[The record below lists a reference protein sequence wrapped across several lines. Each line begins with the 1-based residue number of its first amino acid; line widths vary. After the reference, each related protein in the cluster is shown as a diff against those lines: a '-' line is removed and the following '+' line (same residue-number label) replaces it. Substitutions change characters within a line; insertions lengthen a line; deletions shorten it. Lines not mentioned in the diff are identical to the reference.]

1 MSKIITPEQVG
12 PLVKD
17 GSTVAWI
24 TAGLCGFP
32 EELAIALE
40 KSFLETGHPRDLFN
54 THSCG
59 CGDWKT
65 RGMSHVGHEGMVRKH
80 IAGHIGEAPML
91 GALVLSNKC
100 ECHLFPQGVLTHLY
114 RQIAGGKP
122 GVLTKVGLGTY
133 VDPRRQGGKIN
144 DITKDDMVELVNF
157 QGEEY
162 LYYKPFDIDVAM
174 IRGTTCDEE
183 GNMTMDE
190 EPLFLEALHIAMAAK
205 RNGGIVFAQVKYI
218 AQARTLNPKNVK
230 VPAALVDYIVVA
242 KPENHLQTR
251 VTLNEPA
258 FDGRIRKP
266 LSEVTPI
273 PLDERKIIGRR
284 AAMELRAGAI
294 VNMGIGMPDTVSNT
308 AADENVADLM
318 SLTIELGAFG
328 GIPAQG
334 MDFPAAINADCI
346 VDHPSMFDFYDG
358 GGLDI
363 CFLGAA
369 QIDEEGNTNVSKF
382 GPKVVGPGGYVNIS
396 SSAKKVVYCGTM
408 TASGAEYEVSDGKL
422 KILKEGKI
430 KKFVKECEHV
440 TFSGKY
446 SAERGQEVIY
456 VTERAVFVL
465 KDGKVVLT
473 EIAPGVDL
481 EKDVLSQIEFEP
493 VISPD
498 LKEMPKE
505 IFQPKWGKLRE
516 MLVKNG
522 D

>member
-1 MSKIITPEQVG
+1 MSKVITPDKVG
-12 PLVKD
+12 KLVKD
-17 GSTVAWI
+17 GSTIAWT

-32 EELAIALE
+32 EELAIAVE
-40 KSFLETGHPRDLFN
+40 KSFLDTGHPRDLFN

-65 RGMSHVGHEGMVRKH
+65 RGMGHVGHEGMVRKH
-80 IAGHIGEAPML
+80 VAGHIGEAPML
-91 GALVLSNKC
+91 GKLVNENKV
-100 ECHLFPQGVLTHLY
+100 ECHLIPQGVLTHLY
-114 RQIAGGKP
+114 RQMAGGKI
-122 GVLTKVGLGTY
+122 GVITKVGLGTY

-144 DITKDDMVELVNF
+144 DITKDDMVELINF
-157 QGEEY
+157 HGEEY
-162 LYYKPFDIDVAM
+162 LYYNPFNIDVAM
-174 IRGTTCDEE
+174 IRGTVCDED

-190 EPLFLEALHIAMAAK
+190 EPLFLEALHLAMAAK
-205 RNGGIVFAQVKYI
+205 RNGGIVFAQVKYV
-218 AQARTLNPKNVK
+218 AQAKTLNPKNVK
-230 VPAALVDYIVVA
+230 VPGVLVDYIVVA

-266 LSEVTPI
+266 LSEVVPI

-284 AAMELRAGAI
+284 AAMELKKGAC

-308 AADENVADLM
+308 AADEKVSDMM

-334 MDFPAAINADCI
+334 MDFPAAINPDCI
-346 VDHPSMFDFYDG
+346 VDHPNMFDFYDG

-369 QIDEEGNTNVSKF
+369 QIDQEGNTNVSKF

-408 TASGAEYEVSDGKL
+408 TAGGAEYKVADGTI

-430 KKFVKECEHV
+430 KKFVNECEHV
-440 TFSGKY
+440 TFSGVY
-446 SAERGQEVIY
+446 SAKRGQEVVY
-456 VTERAVFVL
+456 VTERAVFKL
-465 KDGKVVLT
+465 LDGKVTLV
-473 EIAPGVDL
+473 EIAPGMDV
-481 EKDVLSQIEFEP
+481 EKDIIALMEFRPE
-493 VISPD
+493 ISPD
-498 LKEMPKE
+498 LKEMPAE
-505 IFQPKWGKLRE
+505 IFQPKWGKLRQ
-516 MLVKNG
+516 ML
-522 D
+522 DEA